1 MKRRF
6 LLFSL
11 CIAAFPATPPVLA
24 TSAQPAPQRIEITAK
39 RFQFSLS
46 EITIKRGQPV
56 ILVLKSLDVAHGL
69 DIGGLG
75 VHMKVTPGGTA
86 EEQFTPEKA
95 GDFRGHCA
103 VFCGPRHGS
112 MTFTVHV
119 VN

>member
-1 MKRRF
+1 MRRKFMLF
-6 LLFSL
+6 LL
-11 CIAAFPATPPVLA
+11 CTAVFPATSPALA
-24 TSAQPAPQRIEITAK
+24 ASAQPPPQRIEITAK
-39 RFQFSLS
+39 RFQFSPS

-69 DIGGLG
+69 DISGLG

-95 GDFRGHCA
+95 GDFRGHCV

-119 VN
+119 VD